1 MSTNTTPDLAAAIA
15 VLVAAAGQT
24 QTAAPAAP
32 ERTMLTVKE
41 AADFLRCSES
51 LIYTQMK
58 DGRLRGVKVGRR
70 RLVPMAEL
78 RRIVEGDA
86 AA

>member
-1 MSTNTTPDLAAAIA
+1 MSENQNDLAAALATLLAA
-15 VLVAAAGQT
+15 VGQN

-32 ERTMLTVKE
+32 QTMLTVKE
-41 AADFLRCSES
+41 AAEYLRCSES
-51 LIYTQMK
+51 LIYAQMK

-70 RLVPMAEL
+70 RLIPMREVL
-78 RRIVEGDA
+78 RITEGDA